1 MKSMK
6 WSTRIRSKLL
16 YAFAILTISSILSPL
31 TFGAE
36 KGVARHTYDT
46 LKQIEQ
52 LQHSG
57 KSQQAVRKLEKL
69 ANSLNDNSYDK
80 AVILQYLAYAYN
92 TTGKPKL
99 AQKTAQKA
107 LATKQNS
114 PAINQS
120 LLYLLA
126 QTSFKTD
133 AFEQGV
139 GYIQRWLKVVPEPSA
154 EGLYLAGYGNFR
166 LKRYQ
171 LAAQYLKQAVAAK
184 ANAPVDWYQ
193 ILLAV
198 LIEQKH
204 YRAAT
209 PIVEKLIAREPSNTN
224 LWRTLASLYLQQ
236 NNRQKALA
244 SLALAKHT
252 TKPRSDRI
260 KQIVEL
266 SVNLGMPDYAARL
279 LNDRLEK
286 GQLKRSYA
294 NLKLLYQC
302 WSLAREYS
310 KAEKILVQAAAMTK
324 NGEDYL
330 LLGRLHFEQH
340 DWKNAQIALKKAL
353 HIGHLKR
360 PKQAKLLL
368 GICAC
373 HTGEKTAAKKY
384 LEKLVTDPE
393 YKRVASYWLLRL
405 KNS

>member
-1 MKSMK
+1 MK
-6 WSTRIRSKLL
+6 WSTRIRSKLFC
-16 YAFAILTISSILSPL
+16 AFAILTISSSLSSSA
-31 TFGAE
+31 FGAE

-57 KSQQAVRKLEKL
+57 KSQLAVRKLEKL

-80 AVILQYLAYAYN
+80 AVVLQYLAYAYN
-92 TTGKPKL
+92 TTGKPKQ

-114 PAINQS
+114 PAVNQS

-126 QTSFKTD
+126 QTSFQTE

-139 GYIQRWLKVVPEPSA
+139 GYIQRWLKAVPEPTA

-171 LAAQYLKQAVAAK
+171 LAAKYLKRAVVTK

-198 LIEQKH
+198 LIEQKR
-204 YRAAT
+204 YQAAV
-209 PIVEKLIAREPSNTN
+209 PIVEKLIAREPSDAN

-260 KQIVEL
+260 RQMVGL
-266 SVNLGMPDYAARL
+266 SVSLGMPDYAARM
-279 LNDRLEK
+279 LNDSLQRGRLQK
-286 GQLKRSYA
+286 SYD

-302 WSLAREYS
+302 WSLAREYD
-310 KAEKILVQAAAMTK
+310 KAEKILSQAAAMTN

-353 HIGHLKR
+353 RKGHLKR

-393 YKRVASYWLLRL
+393 YKRVASYWLSRL